1 MKRSKSVRLYNV
13 LFPIWFLMYLFPS
26 WLPPVMLVFNFASDT
41 LVLALADLGG
51 VWAETLYGFWHPL
64 NFPGSTVFAIPG
76 AALAGLLI
84 YWFNCRLSFRRTGL
98 PAQTAHKLCLA
109 LAVAT
114 APYTMLIPLYIW

>member
-26 WLPPVMLVFNFASDT
+26 WLPPVMLVFNFAFDT
-41 LVLALADLGG
+41 LVLAL
-51 VWAETLYGFWHPL
+51 
-64 NFPGSTVFAIPG
+64 

-84 YWFNCRLSFRRTGL
+84 YWFNRRLSFRRTGL
-98 PAQTAHKLCLA
+98 PAQTIHKLCLA

>member
-1 MKRSKSVRLYNV
+1 M
-13 LFPIWFLMYLFPS
+13 
-26 WLPPVMLVFNFASDT
+26 
-41 LVLALADLGG
+41 ALAALGG
-51 VWAETLYGFWHPL
+51 VWAEALYGFWHPL

-84 YWFNCRLSFRRTGL
+84 YWFNRRLSFRRTGL
-98 PAQTAHKLCLA
+98 PAQTIHKLCLA

>member
-51 VWAETLYGFWHPL
+51 VWAEALYGFWHPL

-84 YWFNCRLSFRRTGL
+84 YWFNRRLSFRRTGL
-98 PAQTAHKLCLA
+98 PAQTIHKLCLA

>member
-1 MKRSKSVRLYNV
+1 MKRSKSVRLYNM

>member
-1 MKRSKSVRLYNV
+1 M
-13 LFPIWFLMYLFPS
+13 
-26 WLPPVMLVFNFASDT
+26 
-41 LVLALADLGG
+41 ALADLGG

-98 PAQTAHKLCLA
+98 PEQTAHKLCLA